1 MTLEVFFVRQSN
13 IKIPFVFNLGLVLM
27 CLMLV
32 TFSMVGG
39 LYARYSTTAT
49 GEATAQIAK
58 FDVQVTGD
66 TTGVAVD
73 VAQETEEGVYT
84 FTIIN
89 NSDVTV
95 KYGLTMTCEQPVSG
109 IVANF
114 DQNEGNLRPGENVA
128 RKLTFTVDLAEVTK
142 DMSGP
147 SGSISYDFTVKVNI
161 EQVD

>member
-1 MTLEVFFVRQSN
+1 MKQSN

-27 CLMLV
+27 CLMLIS
-32 TFSMVGG
+32 FSMMGG

-73 VAQETEEGVYT
+73 VAEVTKGVYT
-84 FTIIN
+84 ITITN

-95 KYGLTMTCEQPVSG
+95 EYDLTMAYEQTVSG

-114 DQNEGNLRPGENVA
+114 DYNEGNLLSGKNVA
-128 RKLTFTVDLAEVTK
+128 CKLTFTVDWAEVTK
-142 DMSGP
+142 GMSG
-147 SGSISYDFTVKVNI
+147 SSDSISYDFTVTVNV

>member
-1 MTLEVFFVRQSN
+1 MRQSN
-13 IKIPFVFNLGLVLM
+13 IKTPFVFNLGLVLM

-66 TTGVAVD
+66 TAGVDVD
-73 VAQETEEGVYT
+73 VAEVTGDVYT
-84 FTIIN
+84 FTITN

-95 KYGLTMTCEQPVSG
+95 EYDLTMVDEQPAG

-114 DQNEGNLRPGENVA
+114 DHNEGDLLPGENVVC
-128 RKLTFTVDLAEVTK
+128 KLTFTVDLAEVTK
-142 DMSGP
+142 DMSD
-147 SGSISYDFTVKVNI
+147 SSDSISYDFTVTVNV

>member
-1 MTLEVFFVRQSN
+1 MKQSN

-27 CLMLV
+27 CLMLIS
-32 TFSMVGG
+32 FSMMGG

-66 TTGVAVD
+66 NTAVAVN
-73 VAQETEEGVYT
+73 VAQVKEGVYT
-84 FTIIN
+84 FTITN

-95 KYGLTMTCEQPVSG
+95 KYGLTMADEQPAG
-109 IVANF
+109 IVASF
-114 DQNEGNLRPGENVA
+114 DQKEGNLLSGEAVA
-128 RKLTFTVDLAEVTK
+128 RKLTFTVDWDEVTK
-142 DMSGP
+142 DMSG
-147 SGSISYDFTVKVNI
+147 SSASISYDFTVKVNV

>member
-1 MTLEVFFVRQSN
+1 MKQSN

-27 CLMLV
+27 CLMLIS
-32 TFSMVGG
+32 FSMMGG

-73 VAQETEEGVYT
+73 VAQEREGVYT
-84 FTIIN
+84 LTIIN

-95 KYGLTMTCEQPVSG
+95 EYDLTMAYEQTVSG

-114 DQNEGNLRPGENVA
+114 DHNEGKLMAGENVA
-128 RKLTFTVDLAEVTK
+128 RKLTFTVDLDEVTK
-142 DMSGP
+142 GMSG
-147 SGSISYDFTVKVNI
+147 SSDSISYNFTVTVNV

>member
-66 TTGVAVD
+66 TTEVNVD
-73 VAQETEEGVYT
+73 VAQVTEGVYT

-114 DQNEGNLRPGENVA
+114 DPNEGNLRPGENVA

-147 SGSISYDFTVKVNI
+147 SGSISYDFTVKVKI

>member
-1 MTLEVFFVRQSN
+1 MKQSN

-27 CLMLV
+27 CLMLIS
-32 TFSMVGG
+32 FSMMGG

-66 TTGVAVD
+66 TTAVAVN
-73 VAQETEEGVYT
+73 VAEVTKGVYT
-84 FTIIN
+84 FTITN

-95 KYGLTMTCEQPVSG
+95 EYDLTMADEQPAG
-109 IVANF
+109 IVASF
-114 DQNEGNLRPGENVA
+114 DQNEGKLLSGKNVA
-128 RKLTFTVDLAEVTK
+128 RKLTFTVDLDEVTK
-142 DMSGP
+142 SMSGP
-147 SGSISYDFTVKVNI
+147 SDSINYNFTVKVNV

>member
-1 MTLEVFFVRQSN
+1 MKQSN

-27 CLMLV
+27 CLMLIS
-32 TFSMVGG
+32 FSMMGG

-66 TTGVAVD
+66 NTAVAVN
-73 VAQETEEGVYT
+73 VAEVTKGVYT
-84 FTIIN
+84 FTITN

-95 KYGLTMTCEQPVSG
+95 EYGLTMADEQPAG
-109 IVANF
+109 IVASF
-114 DQNEGNLRPGENVA
+114 DQSGGKLLSGKNVA
-128 RKLTFTVDLAEVTK
+128 CKLTFTVDLDEVTK
-142 DMSGP
+142 DMSGS
-147 SGSISYDFTVKVNI
+147 SGSINYNFTVTVNV

>member
-1 MTLEVFFVRQSN
+1 MRQSN

-66 TTGVAVD
+66 TTKVDVD
-73 VAQETEEGVYT
+73 VAQVTEGVYT
-84 FTIIN
+84 ITITN
-89 NSDVTV
+89 NSDDSSR
-95 KYGLTMTCEQPVSG
+95 LTKFV
-109 IVANF
+109 
-114 DQNEGNLRPGENVA
+114 NLSP
-128 RKLTFTVDLAEVTK
+128 
-142 DMSGP
+142 
-147 SGSISYDFTVKVNI
+147 SISLVMRGDINYISGQNYEKFSNQNFIRLLDGDNNFGIIGDVESIKFEWNNRRFI
-161 EQVD
+161 

>member
-1 MTLEVFFVRQSN
+1 MKQSN

-27 CLMLV
+27 CLMLIS
-32 TFSMVGG
+32 FSMMGG

-66 TTGVAVD
+66 PTGVD
-73 VAQETEEGVYT
+73 VNVAEVTKGVYT
-84 FTIIN
+84 FTITN

-95 KYGLTMTCEQPVSG
+95 EYDLTRADEQPAG
-109 IVANF
+109 IVASF
-114 DQNEGNLRPGENVA
+114 DQNEGTLLSGKDVA
-128 RKLTFTVDLAEVTK
+128 CKLTFTVDLAEVTK
-142 DMSGP
+142 DMSG
-147 SGSISYDFTVKVNI
+147 SQDSISYNFTVTVNV

>member
-1 MTLEVFFVRQSN
+1 MKQSN

-27 CLMLV
+27 CLILIS
-32 TFSMVGG
+32 FSMMGG

-66 TTGVAVD
+66 TTGVDVD
-73 VAQETEEGVYT
+73 VAEEKEGVYT
-84 FTIIN
+84 FTITN

-95 KYGLTMTCEQPVSG
+95 EYDLTMAYEQPVSG

-114 DQNEGNLRPGENVA
+114 DHNEGNLLSGENVA
-128 RKLTFTVDLAEVTK
+128 RKLTFKVDLAEVTK
-142 DMSGP
+142 GMSGP
-147 SGSISYDFTVKVNI
+147 SDSISCHFTVTVKV

>member
-1 MTLEVFFVRQSN
+1 MKQSN

-27 CLMLV
+27 CLMLIS
-32 TFSMVGG
+32 FSMMGG

-66 TTGVAVD
+66 TTKVDVD
-73 VAQETEEGVYT
+73 VAQVTEGVYT
-84 FTIIN
+84 ITITN

-95 KYGLTMTCEQPVSG
+95 EYDLTMADEQPAG

-114 DQNEGNLRPGENVA
+114 DPNEGNLRSGENVA
-128 RKLTFTVDLAEVTK
+128 RTLTFTVDLDEVTK

-147 SGSISYDFTVKVNI
+147 SDSKSYHFTVKVNV

>member
-1 MTLEVFFVRQSN
+1 MKQSN

-27 CLMLV
+27 CLMLIS
-32 TFSMVGG
+32 FSMMGG

-66 TTGVAVD
+66 TAAVAVN
-73 VAQETEEGVYT
+73 VAQVKEGVYT
-84 FTIIN
+84 FTITN

-95 KYGLTMTCEQPVSG
+95 KYGLTMADEQPAG
-109 IVANF
+109 IVASF
-114 DQNEGNLRPGENVA
+114 DQNEGKLLSGKNVA
-128 RKLTFTVDLAEVTK
+128 CKLTFTVNLDEVTK
-142 DMSGP
+142 DMSGS
-147 SGSISYDFTVKVNI
+147 SGSINYDFTVKVNV

>member
-1 MTLEVFFVRQSN
+1 MKQSN

-27 CLMLV
+27 CLMLIS
-32 TFSMVGG
+32 FSMMGG

-66 TTGVAVD
+66 NTAVAVN
-73 VAQETEEGVYT
+73 VAEVTKGVYT
-84 FTIIN
+84 FTITN

-95 KYGLTMTCEQPVSG
+95 EYGLTMADEQPAG

-114 DQNEGNLRPGENVA
+114 DQNEGKLLSGEAVA
-128 RKLTFTVDLAEVTK
+128 PKLTFTVDLDEVTK
-142 DMSGP
+142 SMSGS
-147 SGSISYDFTVKVNI
+147 SGSINYNFTVKVNV

>member
-1 MTLEVFFVRQSN
+1 MKQSN

-27 CLMLV
+27 CLMLIS
-32 TFSMVGG
+32 FSMMGG

-66 TTGVAVD
+66 TADVD
-73 VAQETEEGVYT
+73 VNVAQVKEGVYT
-84 FTIIN
+84 FTITN

-95 KYGLTMTCEQPVSG
+95 EYGLTMTCEQPVSG

-114 DQNEGNLRPGENVA
+114 DRNEGKLLSGENVA
-128 RKLTFTVDLAEVTK
+128 RTLTFTVDLAEVTK

-147 SGSISYDFTVKVNI
+147 SDSKSYHFTVKVNV

>member
-1 MTLEVFFVRQSN
+1 MKQSN

-27 CLMLV
+27 CLMLIS
-32 TFSMVGG
+32 FSMMGG

-66 TTGVAVD
+66 TTDVDVD
-73 VAQETEEGVYT
+73 VAEEKEGVYT
-84 FTIIN
+84 FTITN

-95 KYGLTMTCEQPVSG
+95 EYDLTMDYGQPVSG

-114 DQNEGNLRPGENVA
+114 DHNEGNLLSGENVA

-142 DMSGP
+142 GMSGP
-147 SGSISYDFTVKVNI
+147 SDSISCHFTVTVNV

>member
-1 MTLEVFFVRQSN
+1 MRQSN

-27 CLMLV
+27 CLMLIS
-32 TFSMVGG
+32 FSMMGG

-66 TTGVAVD
+66 NTAVAVD
-73 VAQETEEGVYT
+73 VAQEKEGVYT
-84 FTIIN
+84 FTITN

-95 KYGLTMTCEQPVSG
+95 EYDLTVAYGQPVPG

-114 DQNEGNLRPGENVA
+114 DRDEGKLLSGKNVA
-128 RKLTFTVDLAEVTK
+128 RKLTFTVNLDEVTK
-142 DMSGP
+142 SMNGST
-147 SGSISYDFTVKVNI
+147 GSINYNFTVKVNV

>member
-1 MTLEVFFVRQSN
+1 MKQSN

-66 TTGVAVD
+66 TTGVDVD
-73 VAQETEEGVYT
+73 VAEVTGDVYT
-84 FTIIN
+84 FTITN

-95 KYGLTMTCEQPVSG
+95 EYDLTMADEQPAG

-114 DQNEGNLRPGENVA
+114 DHNEGNLLSGGNVA
-128 RKLTFTVDLAEVTK
+128 HELTFTVDLAEVTK
-142 DMSGP
+142 GMSG
-147 SGSISYDFTVKVNI
+147 SSDSISYNFTVKVNV

>member
-1 MTLEVFFVRQSN
+1 MRQAN

-73 VAQETEEGVYT
+73 VTQEKGVYT
-84 FTIIN
+84 FTITN

-95 KYGLTMTCEQPVSG
+95 EYDLTMAYEQTVSG

-114 DQNEGNLRPGENVA
+114 DHNEGKLMAGENVA
-128 RKLTFTVDLAEVTK
+128 CKLTFMVDLAEVTK
-142 DMSGP
+142 GMSG
-147 SGSISYDFTVKVNI
+147 SSDSISYNFTVTVNV

>member
-66 TTGVAVD
+66 TTEVAVD
-73 VAQETEEGVYT
+73 VAQETEGVYT
-84 FTIIN
+84 ITITN

-95 KYGLTMTCEQPVSG
+95 EYDLTMADEQPAG

-114 DQNEGNLRPGENVA
+114 DHNEGNLLRPGENVA

-142 DMSGP
+142 GMSG
-147 SGSISYDFTVKVNI
+147 SSDRIRYHFTVKVNI

>member
-1 MTLEVFFVRQSN
+1 MKQSN

-27 CLMLV
+27 CLMLIS
-32 TFSMVGG
+32 FSMMGG

-66 TTGVAVD
+66 TAAVAVN
-73 VAQETEEGVYT
+73 VAQVKEGVYT
-84 FTIIN
+84 FTITN

-95 KYGLTMTCEQPVSG
+95 KYGLTMADEQPAG

-114 DQNEGNLRPGENVA
+114 DHNEGKLLSGEDVA
-128 RKLTFTVDLAEVTK
+128 RKLTFTVDLDEVTK
-142 DMSGP
+142 GMSG
-147 SGSISYDFTVKVNI
+147 SWGSINYDFTVKVNV

>member
-1 MTLEVFFVRQSN
+1 MKQSN

-27 CLMLV
+27 CLMLIS
-32 TFSMVGG
+32 FSMMGG

-66 TTGVAVD
+66 PTGVD
-73 VAQETEEGVYT
+73 VNVAEVTKGVYT
-84 FTIIN
+84 FTITN

-95 KYGLTMTCEQPVSG
+95 EYDLTMADEQPAG
-109 IVANF
+109 IVASF
-114 DQNEGNLRPGENVA
+114 DQNEGTLLSGKDVA
-128 RKLTFTVDLAEVTK
+128 CKLTFTVDLAEVTK
-142 DMSGP
+142 DMSG
-147 SGSISYDFTVKVNI
+147 SQDSISYNFTVTVNV

>member
-73 VAQETEEGVYT
+73 VAEVKEGVYT

-114 DQNEGNLRPGENVA
+114 DQNEGNLRSGENVA
-128 RKLTFTVDLAEVTK
+128 RTLTFTVDLDEVTK
-142 DMSGP
+142 DMSG
-147 SGSISYDFTVKVNI
+147 SSASIRYDFTVKVNV

>member
-1 MTLEVFFVRQSN
+1 MKKSN
-13 IKIPFVFNLGLVLM
+13 IKIPFVFNLGLVLI
-27 CLMLV
+27 CLMLIS
-32 TFSMVGG
+32 FSMMGG

-73 VAQETEEGVYT
+73 VAQEKGVYT

-95 KYGLTMTCEQPVSG
+95 EYDLTMAYEQTVSG

-114 DQNEGNLRPGENVA
+114 DPNEGKLMAGENVA
-128 RKLTFTVDLAEVTK
+128 CKLTFMVVDLAEVTK
-142 DMSGP
+142 GMSGS
-147 SGSISYDFTVKVNI
+147 SGSISYNFTVTVNV

>member
-1 MTLEVFFVRQSN
+1 MKQSN

-66 TTGVAVD
+66 TTGVDVE

-84 FTIIN
+84 ITITN

-95 KYGLTMTCEQPVSG
+95 EYDLTMDDYGQSVSG

-114 DQNEGNLRPGENVA
+114 DQNGGNLRSGEYVA
-128 RKLTFTVDLAEVTK
+128 RKLIFTVDLAEVTK
-142 DMSGP
+142 GMSGP
-147 SGSISYDFTVKVNI
+147 SDSISYHFAVTVNV